1 MTSGITVSQRDIVP
15 IPFPYSDM
23 NQQKRR
29 PVIILSDSEYN
40 SSNPDIIC
48 CAITSNPRNYAH
60 SIDITNS
67 DLESGTL
74 MQDSR
79 VKPTKVFTLEQNR
92 IVKRL
97 CKLNISK
104 SKEIVK
110 NLNVCIKIEE

>member
-1 MTSGITVSQRDIVP
+1 MTNGITVNQRDIVL
-15 IPFPYSDM
+15 IPFPYSNM
-23 NQQKRR
+23 TQQKRR
-29 PVIILSDSEYN
+29 PVIVLSDSEYN
-40 SSNPDIIC
+40 SNNSDIIC

-60 SIDITNS
+60 SIDITNA

-74 MQDSR
+74 VQDSK
-79 VKPTKVFTLEQNR
+79 VKPNKVFTLEQNR
-92 IVKRL
+92 IIKPL

>member
-1 MTSGITVSQRDIVP
+1 MKNGMTVNQRDIVL

-23 NQQKRR
+23 TQQKRR
-29 PVIILSDSEYN
+29 PVIVLSDSEYN
-40 SSNPDIIC
+40 SNNSDIIC

-60 SIDITNS
+60 SIDITND
-67 DLESGTL
+67 DLESGEL
-74 MQDSR
+74 IRASK
-79 VKPTKVFTLEQNR
+79 VKPNKVFTLEQSK
-92 IVKRL
+92 IIKCL